1 MATKEDPSIVHKGT
15 IMQIPPKVEH
25 TGMCVVTE
33 LNSKLYCEP
42 CNLMGVS
49 YNEIDFI
56 CDTGAVSG
64 GMGLKVRKIL
74 FNT

>member
-1 MATKEDPSIVHKGT
+1 MVFGKTRILKGQCGT
-15 IMQIPPKVEH
+15 
-25 TGMCVVTE
+25 
-33 LNSKLYCEP
+33 
-42 CNLMGVS
+42 